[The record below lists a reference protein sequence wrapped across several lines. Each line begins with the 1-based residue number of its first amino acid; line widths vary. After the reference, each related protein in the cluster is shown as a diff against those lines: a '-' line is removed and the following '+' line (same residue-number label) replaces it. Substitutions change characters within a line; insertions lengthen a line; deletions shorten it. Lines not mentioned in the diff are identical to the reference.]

1 MDTEIYDLNWSFALK
16 IKQDE
21 KKIRKNEK
29 KKRARCV
36 KLLSKPNT
44 NLV

>member
-29 KKRARCV
+29 KRARCV